1 MHESCSW
8 RSERKMM
15 MMVASR
21 LVEHSAS
28 MCKSCSWRS
37 EKMAMMMMMT
47 KMMMMMMTAC
57 RLAECSAPMHKS
69 CPWCSERMMTA
80 ATQRR
85 LQDRHLTC
93 ERVAGVE
100 PRVDLS
106 ADALVFVGFGPQGH
120 TGLQRRQVA
129 QALANDLKPGRRVV
143 KQNAVA
149 SGPSNTSPLSR
160 GTPCSRAIGRQDS
173 VLLFILSG
181 LLSRHTS
188 FIVAPNSPDHLL
200 LLCVCVFVS
209 VYVCVCVCVCVSECV
224 RVCMCVRACMC
235 ERMYVRWHA
244 YVCVHALV

>member
-1 MHESCSW
+1 MLSTQH
-8 RSERKMM
+8 
-15 MMVASR
+15 
-21 LVEHSAS
+21 
-28 MCKSCSWRS
+28 KSCS
-37 EKMAMMMMMT
+37 
-47 KMMMMMMTAC
+47 
-57 RLAECSAPMHKS
+57 
-69 CPWCSERMMTA
+69 WCSERMMTA

-100 PRVDLS
+100 PRVDLG
-106 ADALVFVGFGPQGH
+106 ADALVFVGFRPQGH

-143 KQNAVA
+143 EQSAVA

-160 GTPCSRAIGRQDS
+160 GMPCPRAIGRQDS

-200 LLCVCVFVS
+200 LLCVCVFS
-209 VYVCVCVCVCVSECV
+209 CVCVCVRV
-224 RVCMCVRACMC
+224 R
-235 ERMYVRWHA
+235 
-244 YVCVHALV
+244 VCVHACVSACMCAGMRMCVCMHAYMRACIHLCLHECTHA